1 MALQHETL
9 RSTYL
14 RRHIDSELDDLLP
27 QLPAV
32 AIDGPKGVG
41 KTATASRR
49 AGAVLQLD
57 DPTTRQL
64 VAADPHSQLS
74 RAEVV
79 LIDEWQHLP
88 EIWDIVRREV
98 DAHTDRTFLLTGSAT
113 PTPGADTH
121 SGAGRI
127 VSMRLR
133 PLSLSERAG
142 TEPTVMIADLFD
154 PEARVEGSTT
164 FGLSDYAREICAS
177 GLPDVTVLSPRA
189 RRYALE
195 SYVRSVIDRDIP
207 EQGLAVRKP
216 ATLRA
221 WMAAYAAAT
230 SSTTEYVK
238 ILDAAT
244 SGDSDKPSKTT
255 TLAYRDVL
263 TKLWLLDPIPA
274 WLPSL
279 SPLTRLVQSPKHQLA
294 DPALVTT
301 LLNLSEETLLS
312 GATGSG
318 ELFGRLLESL
328 ATLTVRSAGA
338 AAEANTF
345 HLRTR
350 GGQQEIDLILERYDG
365 AVIAF
370 EVKLARTVD
379 DDDVRHLH
387 WLGEKLGPR
396 LKNKVILTTGPDA
409 YRRRDGVAVIPLA
422 LLG

>member
-1 MALQHETL
+1 MAGRPIFTW
-9 RSTYL
+9 
-14 RRHIDSELDDLLP
+14 
-27 QLPAV
+27 
-32 AIDGPKGVG
+32 
-41 KTATASRR
+41 R
-49 AGAVLQLD
+49 AGVALPLD

-64 VAADPHSQLS
+64 VAADPHGQLS

-88 EIWDIVRREV
+88 EVWDVIRREV

-113 PTPGADTH
+113 PALGADTH

-142 TEPTVMIADLFD
+142 TGPTVMIADLFD
-154 PEARVEGSTT
+154 PEARIEGSTT

-263 TKLWLLDPIPA
+263 TKLWI
-274 WLPSL
+274 
-279 SPLTRLVQSPKHQLA
+279 LA

-312 GATGSG
+312 GVTGSG

-350 GGQQEIDLILERYDG
+350 GGQQEIDLVLERYDG

-370 EVKLARTVD
+370 EVKLARSVTD
-379 DDDVRHLH
+379 HDVRHLH

-396 LKNKVILTTGPDA
+396 LTNKVILTTGPDA
-409 YRRRDGVAVIPLA
+409 YRRRDGVAVVPLA